1 MVNYKVENLVFF
13 VPSGLVKYTGNKMV
27 NYEAKNLV
35 CIFKTF
41 NGYQYCMSNHDS
53 AYNSSLT

>member
-35 CIFKTF
+35 C
-41 NGYQYCMSNHDS
+41 CVHSD
-53 AYNSSLT
+53 